1 MPTMPLAQ
9 QIMALLIVLPP
20 VFVVSL
26 LLVFFGTLLTRNQG
40 PVLAPVKPARNRV
53 AVAAKDRDL
62 ADRVRSRHPEHI

>member
-9 QIMALLIVLPP
+9 QIMALFIVLPP
-20 VFVVSL
+20 VFIVSL
-26 LLVFFGTLLTRNQG
+26 LLVFFGPLLTRNKE

-62 ADRVRSRHPEHI
+62 AHGMRSRHPEHI

>member
-1 MPTMPLAQ
+1 MPAMPLAQ

-26 LLVFFGTLLTRNQG
+26 LLVFFGPLLTRNRG

-53 AVAAKDRDL
+53 TVAAKDRDL
-62 ADRVRSRHPEHI
+62 ADRMGRRYPKHI

>member
-20 VFVVSL
+20 VFAVSL
-26 LLVFFGTLLTRNQG
+26 LLVFFDPLLTRNQG

-62 ADRVRSRHPEHI
+62 ADRVPSRHPEHI